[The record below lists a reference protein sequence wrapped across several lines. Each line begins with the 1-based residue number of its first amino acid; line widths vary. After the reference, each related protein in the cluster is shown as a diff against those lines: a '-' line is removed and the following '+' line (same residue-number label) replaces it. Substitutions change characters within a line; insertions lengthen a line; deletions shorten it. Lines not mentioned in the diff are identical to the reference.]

1 MLCSSG
7 NFTVAEGLEIPGRYA
22 DMRAAARIS
31 WVLFQLLPSK
41 TLVSFVP
48 LGFASVTATHRVL
61 LQSSEALAGIS
72 DDSSAPRVE
81 FKMPWQLLAALHL
94 AARPVKA
101 SYWVLKGT

>member
-1 MLCSSG
+1 MLGSSA

-48 LGFASVTATHRVL
+48 LGFASVTATHKVL
-61 LQSSEALAGIS
+61 LQSSEALDGIR
-72 DDSSAPRVE
+72 DDSSAPNVV

-94 AARPVKA
+94 DARPTRP
-101 SYWVLKGT
+101 SYWVFEGT